1 MSAAITIRRL
11 SDETKERLRLR
22 AAANGRSMEAEARA
36 ILDEAVRSPT
46 RADFTWAQQLIV
58 LARDAGG
65 FDIPVPDRTEPAPAA
80 DLS

>member
-1 MSAAITIRRL
+1 MAAITIRQL

-36 ILDEAVRSPT
+36 ILDDAVRSPT

-58 LARDAGG
+58 MAREAGG
-65 FDIPVPDRTEPAPAA
+65 FEIPVPERNEAAPSA